1 MIPRQVAEELGQPLP
16 LFIKWDDADYG
27 LRAGE
32 HGYPTVTLPGA
43 AIWHM
48 AWSDKDDA
56 IDWQA
61 YFHLR
66 NRLVVAAI
74 HWDGNISG
82 LLASHLKAT
91 IKHLLCLEYSTVA
104 IQNKAMDDFLAGPE
118 HIFSILESA
127 LPDVR
132 AMRQEYPDAVVLP
145 SATALPTPS
154 DKRWRKKV
162 NIPTNP
168 LSISV
173 RLTRGVLHQLRAHDP
188 EHHVRPQINVA
199 TQDARWFSLCKVDGV
214 TVTTADG
221 RGVVY
226 RQRDR
231 AKMAELLRESLKRQ
245 AELLR
250 KFNRMRKVY
259 REALPVLTS
268 KQKWETVLPPGD
280 DG

>member
-1 MIPRQVAEELGQPLP
+1 M
-16 LFIKWDDADYG
+16 
-27 LRAGE
+27 
-32 HGYPTVTLPGA
+32 
-43 AIWHM
+43 
-48 AWSDKDDA
+48 
-56 IDWQA
+56 
-61 YFHLR
+61 
-66 NRLVVAAI
+66 
-74 HWDGNISG
+74 HWDGNIRG
-82 LLASHLKAT
+82 LIASHLKAT
-91 IKHLLCLEYSTVA
+91 LKHLLCLEYSTVA

-132 AMRQEYPDAVVLP
+132 AMRAQYPDAVVLP

-162 NIPTNP
+162 HIPTSP
-168 LSISV
+168 AAIALRVS
-173 RLTRGVLHQLRAHDP
+173 RGAVHQLRAHDP

-199 TQDARWFSLCKVDGV
+199 TQDARWFSLCNVDGV

-231 AKMAELLRESLKRQ
+231 EKMLELLRESLKRQ
-245 AELLR
+245 ARLAR

-259 REALPVLTS
+259 RAALPVLSS
-268 KQKWETVLPPGD
+268 KQKWETVLLPATEGARL
-280 DG
+280 G